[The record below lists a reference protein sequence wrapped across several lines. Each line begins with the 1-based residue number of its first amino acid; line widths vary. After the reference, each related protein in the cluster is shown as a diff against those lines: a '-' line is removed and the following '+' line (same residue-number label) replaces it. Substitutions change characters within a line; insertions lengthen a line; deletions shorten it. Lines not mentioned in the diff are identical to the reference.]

1 MDPLHEVQ
9 AGPSQL
15 GRNSRIGQRHQRT
28 IPRGG
33 SVGVPHRG
41 RSERPRPSRQIHAAA
56 WNAEV
61 QWSTYAR
68 LTAGNAVPHVAAQGQ
83 APPDRPTVELA
94 VPTIDAGP
102 VATMVVVPVP
112 DCGRA
117 CAELLT
123 EPTTPAWGGEV
134 RAFVR
139 DPDGHLIEINER
151 LT

>member
-1 MDPLHEVQ
+1 MIVSLPTEVLIMIDIGACTLAPMQVDGVAPLLAVRDVALSVAFYQ
-9 AGPSQL
+9 RL
-15 GRNSRIGQRHQRT
+15 GF
-28 IPRGG
+28 
-33 SVGVPHRG
+33 VP
-41 RSERPRPSRQIHAAA
+41 
-56 WNAEV
+56 EV

-68 LTAGNAVPHVAAQGQ
+68 LAAGNAVLHVAAQGQ

-94 VPTIDAGP
+94 VPTIDAGS
-102 VATMVVVPVP
+102 VAAMVVVQVP

-117 CAELLT
+117 CAELVASDVELLT